1 METVTLTNRILQKV
15 KDFGADDAGVC
26 LASDLLSGP
35 THQKFPLP
43 EGVQNHHF
51 ILVFALGHPPDRP
64 ELDYYIRKDGFRFGN
79 SRGNIQLMD
88 ISENIRQWLSSEGLI
103 SRDLHYYVERGG
115 VFLKGAAVLA
125 GLGTIGVNNLLIHP
139 EYGARIRFRAHLVDT
154 PLVPSEP
161 LDFDPCS
168 GCHRPCLEACPEE
181 GLNAAG
187 YLTDRCQNRLDRDF
201 DEGVD
206 LPAVGGNPPAVEIHC
221 CRACEFA
228 CSFMGTREQLHH

>member
-1 METVTLTNRILQKV
+1 MDTINLRDRIVQKV

-26 LASDLLSGP
+26 LAQDLLNGP

-43 EGVQNHHF
+43 EGIRNHHS
-51 ILVFALGHPPDRP
+51 ILIFALAHPSQNP
-64 ELDYYIRKDGFRFGN
+64 ELDYYIRKDGFRYGN
-79 SRGNIQLMD
+79 SRGNRQLMD
-88 ISENIRQWLSSEGLI
+88 ISDHIGQWLASEGFT

-139 EYGARIRFRAHLVDT
+139 GYGARIRFRAHLVDT
-154 PLVPSEP
+154 LITPSDP

-168 GCHRPCLEACPEE
+168 GCHKPCLDACPEE
-181 GLNAAG
+181 GLNPSG

-201 DEGVD
+201 EEGVN
-206 LPAVGGNPPAVEIHC
+206 LPAVGEKPPAVEIHC
-221 CRACEFA
+221 CRACELS
-228 CSFMGTREQLHH
+228 CSFMGTMEHPHQ

>member
-1 METVTLTNRILQKV
+1 MDTAVLRDQIILKTIN
-15 KDFGADDAGVC
+15 FGADAAGVC
-26 LASDLLSGP
+26 LVTDLLSGP
-35 THQKFPLP
+35 THRKFPLP
-43 EGVQNHHF
+43 DGIEKHHA
-51 ILVFALGHPPDRP
+51 ILVFALVHPPDRP

-88 ISENIRQWLSSEGLI
+88 ISENIHQWLSSEGFI

-168 GCHRPCLEACPEE
+168 GCYRPCLDACPEE
-181 GLNAAG
+181 GLNDSG

-228 CSFMGTREQLHH
+228 CSYIGTLEGTA